1 MWIGSGQSAAVAPPA
16 DTTGASSAAGD
27 HVQAAR
33 RLLELTREMLDL
45 GKAGDWVLFAQR
57 EQERQSLSRA
67 IFATPVP
74 REAAPLVAD
83 CIRRVLDLDQ
93 ELITLAEEQR
103 EKAARTMREVQRG
116 RFAANTYR
124 RFSR

>member
-1 MWIGSGQSAAVAPPA
+1 MWAGIRQNTVAPAADPA
-16 DTTGASSAAGD
+16 PIATADD
-27 HVQAAR
+27 HERAAR

-45 GKAGDWVLFAQR
+45 GRVGDWVLFAQR
-57 EQERQSLSRA
+57 EEERQALSRT

-74 REAAPLVAD
+74 RAAAPLVAD

-93 ELITLAEEQR
+93 ELITLAEAHRDQASR
-103 EKAARTMREVQRG
+103 AMRDAQRG
-116 RFAANTYR
+116 RQAANAYR

>member
-1 MWIGSGQSAAVAPPA
+1 MAPSADSANAA
-16 DTTGASSAAGD
+16 AASD
-27 HVQAAR
+27 PERAAR

-45 GKAGDWVLFAQR
+45 GQGGDWVLFAQR
-57 EQERQSLSRA
+57 EEERQSLSRA

-74 REAAPLVAD
+74 REAAPLVAE

-93 ELITLAEEQR
+93 ELITLAEAHR
-103 EKAARTMREVQRG
+103 DKAARAMRDVQRG
-116 RFAANTYR
+116 RQAANVYR

>member
-1 MWIGSGQSAAVAPPA
+1 MAPQP
-16 DTTGASSAAGD
+16 DSTGAPAASD
-27 HVQAAR
+27 HERAAR

-45 GKAGDWVLFAQR
+45 GRDGDWVLFAQR
-57 EQERQSLSRA
+57 EEERQNLSRA

-74 REAAPLVAD
+74 REAAPAVAE

-93 ELITLAEEQR
+93 ELITLAEAHR
-103 EKAARTMREVQRG
+103 DKAARAMREVQRG
-116 RFAANTYR
+116 RQAADAYR

>member
-1 MWIGSGQSAAVAPPA
+1 MAPPA
-16 DTTGASSAAGD
+16 ESANTSVVND
-27 HVQAAR
+27 HERAAQ

-45 GKAGDWVLFAQR
+45 GQSGDWVLFAQR
-57 EQERQSLSRA
+57 EEERQGLSRA

-74 REAAPLVAD
+74 REAAPMVAE

-93 ELITLAEEQR
+93 ELITLAEAHR
-103 EKAARTMREVQRG
+103 DKAARAMRDVQRG
-116 RFAANTYR
+116 RQAADIYR